1 MAKKQAKSKRNPEKY
16 EYAYLLY
23 MQKVAQ
29 KDICDRVGVSA
40 KTITKW
46 KAEGGWEAK
55 RAAGSIS
62 ADELV
67 TKTLMKANEL
77 LEADN
82 FNADAFAKA
91 VAQLKALKGSAT
103 VNDVID
109 CFSAFSAWVVEH
121 RTFYPDTLTDEF
133 IKQLTY
139 WQDQYVQYRLGNAG
153 GRQQ

>member
-1 MAKKQAKSKRNPEKY
+1 MAKNKAANTRNPEKY

-29 KDICDRVGVSA
+29 KDICERVGVSA
-40 KTITKW
+40 PTLIKW
-46 KAEGGWEAK
+46 KDENGWAAK
-55 RAAGSIS
+55 RAANTISI
-62 ADELV
+62 DEIIN
-67 TKTLMKANEL
+67 KTLKKVNDL
-77 LEADN
+77 LEADS

-109 CFSAFSAWVVEH
+109 CFSIFSAWVVGH
-121 RTFYPDTLTDEF
+121 RSLYPDSLTDEF

-139 WQDQYVQYRLGNAG
+139 WQDQYVQYRLGNASSHK
-153 GRQQ
+153 